1 MSFLLLPHLKVQSA
15 NAMACGFIIN
25 STPIMAITQFVHN
38 LVVRHMECEVLGVAV
53 RHHHAEHQALEG
65 VGYDVMP
72 HQRRS
77 AVLINEQDY
86 VGKGRQGPTL
96 SAQPTASCNLDLSLL
111 IEYEGILDEE
121 ALDAFLRTARLA
133 GGQIIGYGEP
143 SPGDTAAE
151 TLKTLTDSGY
161 WLIERPELIE
171 ETDPLGSAFDAMERR
186 GVSAERAEQ
195 LRAESPD
202 HQDRPLHEITH
213 VWVVPTVLGY
223 QAITDFAEREGVRL
237 QASMDTGEFTP
248 TRHAYAEPLI
258 GMVQYVP
265 ARSWDQ
271 QIPFWRQHWL
281 DADTLVVQCHCG
293 AID

>member
-38 LVVRHMECEVLGVAV
+38 LVVRHMDCDVLGVAV
-53 RHHHAEHQALEG
+53 RHHHAEHQALED

-77 AVLINEQDY
+77 AVLINERDY
-86 VGKGRQGPTL
+86 VGKGSQGPTL
-96 SAQPTASCNLDLSLL
+96 SAQPTASCNLDVSLL
-111 IEYEGILDEE
+111 IEFEGINDED
-121 ALDAFLRTARLA
+121 ALQAFLRTARLA
-133 GGQIIGYGEP
+133 GGQVISHGKPETA
-143 SPGDTAAE
+143 DTADEA
-151 TLKTLTDSGY
+151 LKGFTSSGH

-171 ETDPLGSAFDAMERR
+171 ETDPLGSAFDAMERTAI
-186 GVSAERAEQ
+186 SAERAEQ
-195 LRAESPD
+195 LRKESPD
-202 HQDRPLHEITH
+202 DQNRPLHEITH
-213 VWVVPTVLGY
+213 AWVVPTVLGY

-237 QASMDTGEFTP
+237 QTSPDTGELTA

-281 DADTLVVQCHCG
+281 DADTLVVQCHSG
-293 AID
+293 AIE